1 MFSSAVMLPNSRM
14 FWKVRAIPSLVIAN
28 RLWPP
33 MLLPWNSTSPDVGA
47 YTPVI
52 ALKQVVLPAPFGP
65 IRPRISPGRMS
76 NETSSS
82 ATTPPNRIVT
92 FRSASS
98 ASAGA
103 ATVSVSVS
111 GMCGPLLE
119 LLEPFV
125 ELLGAHAA
133 ARREHA
139 LRPEVGEQHE
149 QHPEDQHPEVGER
162 AEQLGQVRDDDRAE
176 DDAPPVARTADDHGG
191 DEQDGQQQLERLRV
205 DERLPGREQRPG
217 QAADEGADGEREQ
230 LELERRHA
238 HQLRGVL
245 VLPGGLPRA
254 AHAACLQRLVR

>member
-1 MFSSAVMLPNSRM
+1 MPVEWLASAPTRMFSSAVMLPNSRM
-14 FWKVRAIPSLVIAN
+14 FWNVRAIPSLVIAN
-28 RLWPP
+28 RLLPP

-76 NETSSS
+76 NDTSSS

-92 FRSASS
+92 LRRASS

-111 GMCGPLLE
+111 VSGMCGSLLQLFKPL
-119 LLEPFV
+119 V

-149 QHPEDQHPEVGER
+149 QHPEDQHPE
-162 AEQLGQVRDDDRAE
+162 
-176 DDAPPVARTADDHGG
+176 GG
-191 DEQDGQQQLERLRV
+191 
-205 DERLPGREQRPG
+205 
-217 QAADEGADGEREQ
+217 
-230 LELERRHA
+230 
-238 HQLRGVL
+238 
-245 VLPGGLPRA
+245 
-254 AHAACLQRLVR
+254 